1 MGRDV
6 TLREAFGKFHRKNSR
21 IVSDT
26 EISNDSEIFFNC
38 HDIAHVIFECDT
50 SLRGEG
56 IVKLW
61 TIFGTTLGFA
71 NHVKEYADANAFELF
86 RKYSLKHILAN
97 VPRVIV
103 VAPVVIT
110 RAHKMKKK
118 WPWTSYDKYL
128 DISINEIRK
137 EFNIVPIAT

>member
-1 MGRDV
+1 MGSDV
-6 TLREAFGKFHRKNSR
+6 TLREAFGNFHRESSR

-26 EISNDSEIFFNC
+26 KTSNDSKIFFNS

-50 SLRGEG
+50 SLRGEA

-86 RKYSLKHILAN
+86 GNYNLKHILTN
-97 VPRVIV
+97 VPKIIV
-103 VAPVVIT
+103 VAPTVIS
-110 RAHKMKKK
+110 RARKMKKK
-118 WPWTSYDKYL
+118 WSWESYDEYL
-128 DISINEIRK
+128 DIPIHEIRK
-137 EFNIVPIAT
+137 EFGIVPIDR

>member
-1 MGRDV
+1 MERNV
-6 TLREAFGKFHRKNSR
+6 TLREAFGEYRLKNRR
-21 IVSDT
+21 IVSDA
-26 EISNDSEIFFNC
+26 EMSSNSEVFFNC

-56 IVKLW
+56 VVKLW

-71 NHVKEYADANAFELF
+71 NHVKEYAEANAFELF
-86 RKYSLKHILAN
+86 KKYSLKHILAD
-97 VPRVIV
+97 VPKVIL

-118 WPWTSYDKYL
+118 WPWASYDKYL
-128 DISINEIRK
+128 DISITEIRK